1 MNKNNRKVPIAILGC
16 FLIAF
21 IIQGVLKFCGIL
33 VFEKALDWEIFS
45 IIDNSKILQCI
56 IYPIFVCLT
65 IYCLSF
71 SLTTKPYSKKWF
83 HYVLIIVS
91 GFSCTIYRTLKIDY
105 SFKIDIILDIIIYVL
120 IPFIISITNDK
131 NKKLFKNDIYGI
143 ITLLATHIFMYCA
156 YLGLCYWSSLL
167 TSLLP
172 INPVYLSS
180 STNFLVRLE
189 LYIGLIT
196 FMLSINSL
204 VNYIKEVVDMHRPFD
219 IASDEAKQKE
229 IEEIEKKKEG
239 K

>member
-33 VFEKALDWEIFS
+33 VFEKALDWGIFS
-45 IIDNSKILQCI
+45 IIDNSKTLQCI

-71 SLTTKPYSKKWF
+71 ALTTKPYSTKWF
-83 HYVLIIVS
+83 HYVLIVIFGYAS
-91 GFSCTIYRTLKIDY
+91 TIYKLLIVDY
-105 SFKIDIILDIIIYVL
+105 SYKLDIMIDVIIYIIL
-120 IPFIISITNDK
+120 PFVINITNSND
-131 NKKLFKNDIYGI
+131 KKLFKNNIYGI
-143 ITLLATHIFMYCA
+143 ITSLSMHILMYCA
-156 YLGLCYWSSLL
+156 YLGLSYWSGLL

-172 INPVYLSS
+172 IKPVYLSS
-180 STNFLVRLE
+180 STHFLIRLE
-189 LYIGLIT
+189 IYIGLIT
-196 FMLSINSL
+196 FMLSMNSL
-204 VNYIKEVVDMHRPFD
+204 INYIKEVINMYRPFD

-229 IEEIEKKKEG
+229 IEEIENKKEG

>member
-45 IIDNSKILQCI
+45 IIDNSKTLQCI

-71 SLTTKPYSKKWF
+71 ALTTKPYSTKWF
-83 HYVLIIVS
+83 HYVLIVIFGYAS
-91 GFSCTIYRTLKIDY
+91 TIYKLLIIDY
-105 SFKIDIILDIIIYVL
+105 PYKLDIMIDVIIYIIL
-120 IPFIISITNDK
+120 PFVINITNSND
-131 NKKLFKNDIYGI
+131 KKLFKNNIYGI
-143 ITLLATHIFMYCA
+143 ITSLSMHILMYCA
-156 YLGLCYWSSLL
+156 YLGLSYWSGLL

-172 INPVYLSS
+172 IKPVYLSS
-180 STNFLVRLE
+180 STHFLIRLE
-189 LYIGLIT
+189 IYIGLIT
-196 FMLSINSL
+196 FMLSMNSL
-204 VNYIKEVVDMHRPFD
+204 INYIKEVINMYRPFD

-229 IEEIEKKKEG
+229 IEEIENKKEG